1 MTDDR
6 RTSSDSQEPYE
17 GPDDLVAEGVA
28 RWRRQALPDGP
39 SPLAMARTLAAVR
52 EASRPRSLPER
63 IGTMKQRIASM
74 NRWTKMAAAAVLAF
88 AAVGTFFI
96 AIGGSSRVAYADVK
110 KQIQEARSMA

>member
-39 SPLAMARTLAAVR
+39 SPSALARTLAAVR
-52 EASRPRSLPER
+52 QAQRPAEGEAQRQASRPRSLPER
-63 IGTMKQRIASM
+63 IGTMRQRIASM
-74 NRWTKMAAAAVLAF
+74 SRWTKMAAAAVLAF
-88 AAVGTFFI
+88 AAVGTFLI
-96 AIGGSSRVAYADVK
+96 AVGGSSR
-110 KQIQEARSMA
+110 